1 MRVISRGLLLLVAA
15 TRVAALTAAG
25 WRQQSI
31 YQVVV
36 DRFARTDLST
46 TASCDTSQQVYCGGT
61 WRGLISKLDYIQ
73 GMGFTAVWI
82 SPVVKQMD
90 GNTQDGSS
98 YHGYWAQDI
107 WSLNSAFGSE
117 SDLKA
122 LSAALH
128 DRGMYLMVDV
138 VTNHMAYRGCGT
150 CVDYS
155 VLKPFSS
162 ASYYHPFCFIDYNIQ
177 SSIETCW
184 QGSNTVSLPDLRTEN
199 DDVRRIWN
207 QWISSMVSKYSID
220 GIRIDSAK
228 HVETSFWAGF
238 KAAAGVYV
246 TGEVF
251 NGDPL
256 IVAPYQKY
264 MDGVLD
270 YPSYYWVLRAFQS
283 TSGSVSELVNG
294 LAKLKSNALDLSLFG
309 SFLENHDVERFPSF
323 TSDMA
328 LTKNAIA
335 FTMVKDGIPITYQGQ
350 EQHYAGN
357 GTPNNREALW
367 FSAYSTSSELYTWI
381 TKLNKIRAW
390 AITQDAGYI
399 SQTMQVVYSDSHTI
413 ATRKGF
419 TGSQVVGVF
428 SNIGSGSSSTIKLV
442 SSGTGF
448 GAGQTVVD
456 VLSCTALT
464 TDLSG
469 NIIATI
475 TSGIPRVLYPLARL
489 LGSGICPLLGGTLV
503 PTSLGPAPAPAS
515 TTPTV
520 TSTVTMTLTSWS
532 STVTMTWISGS
543 NSASSPTPT
552 PTAPSCTSTTVP
564 VTFQVLASTSFGDTV
579 KMHVAPFPLCAGD
592 ITALGSWSASNAPA
606 LSASRYTTSNPHWWA
621 TVNLAPGSVP
631 QYKFIKVTS
640 SGAVTWEPDPNRAYT
655 VACAA
660 ATVLSTWRS

>member
-1 MRVISRGLLLLVAA
+1 MRATSRGLLLWAA
-15 TRVAALTAAG
+15 ALSVGTRVAGLTAAE

-36 DRFARTDLST
+36 DRFARTDHST
-46 TASCDTSQQVYCGGT
+46 TAPCDTSQQVYCGGT
-61 WRGLISKLDYIQ
+61 WRGLISRLDYIQ

-82 SPVVKQMD
+82 SPIVKQMD

-117 SDLKA
+117 ADLEA

-128 DRGMYLMVDV
+128 ARGMYLMVDV
-138 VTNHMAYRGCGT
+138 VTNHMAFRGCGT

-162 ASYYHPFCFIDYNIQ
+162 ASYYHSFCFIDYNSQ

-184 QGSNTVSLPDLRTEN
+184 QGSNAVSLPDLRTEN

-207 QWISSMVSKYSID
+207 QWVTSMVSKYSID

-238 KAAAGVYV
+238 KAAAGVYI

-256 IVAPYQKY
+256 YVVPYQKY

-270 YPSYYWVLRAFQS
+270 YPSYYWILRAFQS
-283 TSGSVSELVNG
+283 TSGSVSELVDG
-294 LAKLKSNALDLSLFG
+294 LAKLTSSALDLSLYG

-328 LTKNAIA
+328 IA
-335 FTMVKDGIPITYQGQ
+335 FTMLKDGIPIIYQGQ
-350 EQHYAGN
+350 EQHYAGKA
-357 GTPNNREALW
+357 TPNNREALW

-390 AITQDAGYI
+390 AITQDAGYL
-399 SQTMQVVYSDSHTI
+399 SQTMQVVYSDSHTV

-419 TGSQVVGVF
+419 TGSQVVGIF
-428 SNIGSGSSSTIKLV
+428 SNIGSGSSNTTKLS

-456 VLSCTALT
+456 ALSCTVLT

-469 NIIATI
+469 DITATI
-475 TSGIPRVLYPLARL
+475 LGGIPQILYPLARL
-489 LGSGICPLLGGTLV
+489 LGSGICPLLSGTLI
-503 PTSLGPAPAPAS
+503 PTSLGPGTTS

-520 TSTVTMTLTSWS
+520 TSTVTMTFVGNAT
-532 STVTMTWISGS
+532 I
-543 NSASSPTPT
+543 
-552 PTAPSCTSTTVP
+552 
-564 VTFQVLASTSFGDTV
+564 
-579 KMHVAPFPLCAGD
+579 
-592 ITALGSWSASNAPA
+592 LGSWSASNAPA
-606 LSASRYTTSNPHWWA
+606 LSASRYTATNPLWWV
-621 TVNLAPGSVP
+621 TVNFASGSVLR
-631 QYKFIKVTS
+631 YKFIKVAN
-640 SGAVTWEPDPNRAYT
+640 SGTVTWESDPNHDYT

-660 ATVLSTWRS
+660 ATVSSVWRK